1 MRADKTLFTG
11 LGKKDRRALARELA
25 RIEREE
31 AARRR
36 RRNRIVRRTSLA
48 VVGVAVLSVGTVTVV
63 SALEPAPALGPQN
76 MASDGIQFS
85 GDGKKVAAATTAALE
100 AGTTPETSTLDT
112 SDGILHLVV
121 YSDYGS
127 ADSATF
133 EATNGSAMMSWV
145 TSGNATLELHPVAL
159 LDSVNQN
166 YSLRSANAVACVAD
180 ASPDSVPAVNTA
192 LAAAQAT
199 SGDAGLAAAD
209 LVTLVQKAGVSDK
222 GVADC
227 ITSGAFDEWV
237 KDATKRATSSV
248 PNSDAPAL
256 KTAPLVLV
264 NGKAYTGALNDAA
277 AFEAFVQSVY
287 APGADADTSTPSGAG
302 AATTG

>member
-1 MRADKTLFTG
+1 MKADKTLFSG

-25 RIEREE
+25 RLEREE

-48 VVGVAVLSVGTVTVV
+48 VVGVAILSVGTVTIV
-63 SALEPAPALGPQN
+63 SALEPAPTLGPLN
-76 MASDGIQFS
+76 MASDGIQLS
-85 GDGKKVAAATTAALE
+85 GDGKTITAATTAALE
-100 AGTTPETSTLDT
+100 AGAAPETSTLDT

-121 YSDYGS
+121 YADYGS
-127 ADSATF
+127 ADSAKF
-133 EATNGSAMMSWV
+133 DATNGSTILSWV

-159 LDSVNQN
+159 DDSVNQN
-166 YSLRSANAVACVAD
+166 YSQRAANTVACVAD

-192 LAAAQAT
+192 LAAAQSTA
-199 SGDAGLAAAD
+199 GDAGLAATD

-227 ITSGAFDEWV
+227 ITSGAFNDWV
-237 KDATKRATSSV
+237 KDATARARASV
-248 PNSDAPAL
+248 PNSDVSAL

-264 NGKAYTGALNDAA
+264 NGKAYTGALDDAS
-277 AFEAFVQSVY
+277 AFTSFVQSVY
-287 APGADADTSTPSGAG
+287 APGATAP
-302 AATTG
+302 ATEAPVE